1 MLHNFLVINI
11 GMCTLAQIKNQF
23 IMKKILLLAA
33 IVLGSQAFAQSA
45 PLNGVEFVEVKQ
57 NVKDFTI
64 TDDEQAYTLHRALLK
79 ECDSYTVI
87 DNDIL
92 GSDAIHGVFFYFKD
106 EKVLYILCR
115 GGVVKGSLIQK

>member
-1 MLHNFLVINI
+1 
-11 GMCTLAQIKNQF
+11 
-23 IMKKILLLAA
+23 MKKILLIAA
-33 IVLGSQAFAQSA
+33 LVLGTQAFAQSA
-45 PLNGVEFVEVKQ
+45 PLNGVELVEVKQ

-64 TDDEQAYTLHRALLK
+64 TDDEQAYKLHRALLN

-115 GGVVKGSLIQK
+115 GGVVKGSVIQK